1 MPVMGATRAELGIAL
16 GGGTARAVA
25 HVGVLEVLAE
35 RGWHADAIAGTS
47 SGAMIGAMAA
57 LGMSATEIAALVRG
71 IDVRELWRQALDPGL
86 DQASLIRGRKLEAWL
101 DRHVFHGATF
111 DDLQVPLLVACT
123 DLVTGDLGFLGEGS
137 LAGAVVASSA
147 LAGFF
152 SPVIDRDRV
161 WVDGGFVEA
170 VPFRALAQLNPERSL
185 GLHAGIDAGRSR
197 LIGFV
202 RWLHATP
209 AGARWRDW
217 LLARG
222 ALGAWRRLARG
233 TALAAQSYE
242 RGLEVP
248 PGARLVSSFPRVAWW
263 DFHRMDE
270 AIAAGRLAAE
280 AAFEREGLQAWLAG
294 EPDAETMSESRPGAV
309 AGGVV
314 R

>member
-1 MPVMGATRAELGIAL
+1 MPWMATSRSGFGIAL

-35 RGWHADAIAGTS
+35 RGWRAGAIAGTS

-71 IDVRELWRQALDPGL
+71 IDVRDLWRQALDPGI
-86 DQASLIRGRKLEAWL
+86 DQASLIRGRRLEAWL
-101 DRHVFHGATF
+101 DRHVFQGATF
-111 DDLQVPLLVACT
+111 DDLQVPFVVACT
-123 DLVTGDLGFLGEGS
+123 DLVTGDLGYLSHGR
-137 LAGAVVASSA
+137 LARAVVASSA

-152 SPVIDRDRV
+152 SPVIDGDRV

-170 VPFRALAQLNPERSL
+170 VPFRTLAQLRPQRSL

-197 LIGFV
+197 VIALV
-202 RWLHATP
+202 RWLHGTP

-222 ALGAWRRLARG
+222 ATGPWRRLARG
-233 TALAAQSYE
+233 TALAAHSYE
-242 RGLEVP
+242 RGLDVP
-248 PGARLVSSFPRVAWW
+248 PGARLLSTAPRVAWW

-280 AAFEREGLQAWLAG
+280 TAFERDGLEAWLAG
-294 EPDAETMSESRPGAV
+294 EPDAAARAESRPGPL
-309 AGGVV
+309 AGEVV
-314 R
+314 T